1 MNTQQTVFPKEMEEC
16 VPQPRDFLILCVDD
30 DRAGLTSRSFVL
42 RTAGYDVLIAESGKA
57 GLRLFREH
65 AVDLVITDH
74 FLPDLPGVELIAS
87 MKRLKP
93 EVPVILLTGSLESP
107 TGAELADLVIVK
119 GTHPRDF
126 LEQVAKVLSR

>member
-1 MNTQQTVFPKEMEEC
+1 MEKH
-16 VPQPRDFLILCVDD
+16 VPQAGDFLILCVDD
-30 DRAGLTSRSFVL
+30 DRAGLTSRSLVL
-42 RTAGYDVLIAESGKA
+42 CGAGYDVLTAECGEA

-74 FLPDLPGVELIAS
+74 FLPDLQGDELIAS

-93 EVPVILLTGSLESP
+93 EVPVILLTGSLDP
-107 TGAELADLVIVK
+107 TSGAGLADLVIVK

-126 LEQVAKVLSR
+126 LEQVAEILSR